1 MNLATLAA
9 KNLWRNRVRTGL
21 TIAASAIAVLTFITL
36 RTLVFSWTS
45 ASEVAAKDRVV
56 TRHKVTFVMPL
67 PKKYVD
73 DVRAQKGIRVA
84 TFASWFGGKDPSHA
98 DEFFGTFGVD
108 RDTYFDVYDEM
119 LVGQAELTRFK
130 EEKRGAIVG
139 DLLAKKLGW
148 KVGDKVTLESGIYP
162 ADPDSPWTFTIV
174 GIYTATKKSIDR
186 MSFIF
191 RWDTLNDALPAS
203 GRDQIGWIVSRVDDP
218 SHAADVGLTL
228 DKAFDVQ
235 DTQTLSQDEASFNA
249 SFLAGISAVLRAV
262 DIISAVILVIMTLVL
277 GNTIAMGVRERT
289 FEYGTLRAM
298 GFRPGHV
305 VFFVLAEAAFV
316 GALGG
321 IVGALLSYPLV
332 ERGLGRYL
340 EENLGNLFVYVGVPR
355 HVLVLAL
362 GLSVGLS
369 VLAAILP
376 ARAAGNLRVTEAL
389 RRIA

>member
-1 MNLATLAA
+1 MPTDIKPPAQTAPTGRILTGWKVLAIF
-9 KNLWRNRVRTGL
+9 VG
-21 TIAASAIAVLTFITL
+21 F
-36 RTLVFSWTS
+36 F
-45 ASEVAAKDRVV
+45 VV
-56 TRHKVTFVMPL
+56 YMTANSIMV
-67 PKKYVD
+67 Y
-73 DVRAQKGIRVA
+73 
-84 TFASWFGGKDPSHA
+84 FAST
-98 DEFFGTFGVD
+98 TFRGLDGD
-108 RDTYFDVYDEM
+108 RPYEAGLAYNR
-119 LVGQAELTRFK
+119 ELEAAR
-130 EEKRGAIVG
+130 EQE
-139 DLLAKKLGW
+139 KLGW